1 MQKGLR
7 REKREVSGGEG
18 EIIMGDLKRKVVN
31 WTELSGG
38 EA

>member
-7 REKREVSGGEG
+7 REKREVSGGEV
-18 EIIMGDLKRKVVN
+18 ETIMGDLKRKAVN

-38 EA
+38 DA